1 MGVPNLVWIIN
12 ESYSQEAGRG
22 GLSWGSKRVSN
33 VHWQLHYICAQSCL
47 TLCDPMLLCSW
58 DSSGKNTE
66 VGCHSLLQGNLPDP
80 EIQPVTLVS
89 PA

>member
-47 TLCDPMLLCSW
+47 TLCEPMDCSPLG
-58 DSSGKNTE
+58 SSVHGISQARILRW
-66 VGCHSLLQGNLPDP
+66 VAIPYSRGIFQIQRSNL
-80 EIQPVTLVS
+80 
-89 PA
+89 